1 MFCMKAGLPF
11 TFRPPTEADHLG
23 SESRRRFLVPRH
35 EVDLA
40 PFRKVR
46 AGEASM
52 LTQETRSTLKKWQRR
67 SAVGHW
73 KIMRGVLPAGVWE
86 SW

>member
-1 MFCMKAGLPF
+1 MFCMKAGVPF
-11 TFRPPTEADHLG
+11 TFRPPTEADYLA

-35 EVDLA
+35 EVDLG
-40 PFRKVR
+40 PFRQER

-52 LTQETRSTLKKWQRR
+52 LTQQTRSTLKKWQRR